1 MKKILL
7 VTAHSDDAEISMGGT
22 LRKYLNQDY
31 EVLNVIFSIPSKIE
45 IRKNE
50 ALKAA
55 QQFGYNV
62 KFATFCENN
71 NVEDIPLHDLIK
83 EIDQL
88 IVSYDPDIIYTHWSN
103 DSHQDHRILSRAVR
117 SSFRKKQVTLYE
129 FEQINQNNNI
139 SANQFQPNIYCD
151 ISDYMSDKRE
161 MIQCFESQLQG
172 DMGHYLDNS
181 EYIGKWRGSQIQ
193 VPYAETFQLIFSK
206 SIM

>member
-22 LRKYLNQDY
+22 LRKHLNQGC
-31 EVLNVIFSIPSKIE
+31 EVLNTIFSIPSKIE
-45 IRKNE
+45 TRKRE

-62 KFATFCENN
+62 KFASFCENN
-71 NVEDIPLHDLIK
+71 NVEDIPLHNLIK
-83 EIDQL
+83 EIDHL
-88 IVSYDPDIIYTHWSN
+88 IMTYNPDIVYTHWEN

-139 SANQFQPNIYCD
+139 SANQFHPNIYCD
-151 ISDYMSDKRE
+151 ISDYMNDKIK

-172 DMGHYLDNS
+172 DMGHYLDNT